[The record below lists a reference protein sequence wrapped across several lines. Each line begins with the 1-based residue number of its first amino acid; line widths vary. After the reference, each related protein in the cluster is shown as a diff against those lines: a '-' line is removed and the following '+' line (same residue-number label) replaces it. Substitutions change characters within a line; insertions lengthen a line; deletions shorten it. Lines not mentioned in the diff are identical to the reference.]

1 MTQERRLGRRKRLRR
16 RLPYSLL
23 ALTLTF
29 SSLLLTTVL
38 VSAADSDLDPTFDG
52 DGIVTTDNMEVDQIN
67 DIVIQPDG
75 KIVAAGHSGIFR
87 ETIREPVTMMV
98 ARYNTDG
105 SLDQTFGN
113 GGIVTH
119 GFGTFSRAWA
129 VALQTDGK
137 IVVGGRGG
145 FLDRSEFFMLRYNP
159 DGSLDSTFGVGGGV
173 LTTIGDFS
181 QIQDLVILADGK
193 IFAAGEARLAGQP
206 FVTFVPTLARYNTD
220 GSLDFTFDGDGV
232 AQITPPGFPDVT
244 APFLGAI
251 ALQPDQKIV
260 ATGTCPMDQTI
271 KFCVARYNPDSSL
284 DVTFDGDG
292 IVTTEFKPD
301 GGGFGEGVSIQ
312 PDGKI
317 VTAGASFGGGQNETV
332 MARYN
337 ADGSL
342 DTSFDGDGR
351 VIIPNVV
358 QFRIENLAL
367 QQNGQIVTVGD
378 GFGFNQFMT
387 VARHNS
393 DGSIDLS
400 FGNGG
405 IVTTSAGTGNSGA
418 RAVAVQ
424 TDGRIVV
431 GGFGNNSFGNAEDDF
446 KTLSDFA
453 VVRYGERAANQAP
466 VVTMTGPASGS
477 VFAVNTPVN
486 FTGTFTDDT
495 NDLHS
500 IFWRLIAVPQPGPA
514 VVPVSQ
520 ATPGPFT
527 TTHTFT
533 EPGVYKV
540 TLIVLDQEFLSGT
553 TTTVN
558 GVEAFVVI
566 YDPNG
571 GSVSG
576 GGWIDSPPGAL
587 VAQPSV
593 TGKAQFSFVSK
604 YQNGASVPTGNAQLQ
619 FNAGD
624 LRFQSREFEWLV
636 VSGRFALCRGTGT
649 INGAGNYRFMLTS
662 VDGDQPNGGGVD
674 KLRIRIWSD
683 SDGLIYDNQL
693 NAPEFDAP
701 TTPLG
706 GGSISIHR

>member
-1 MTQERRLGRRKRLRR
+1 M
-16 RLPYSLL
+16 PHSLL
-23 ALTLTF
+23 ALSLAL
-29 SSLLLTTVL
+29 SSFLLTTVL
-38 VSAADSDLDPTFDG
+38 VAAADSDLDPTFDG
-52 DGIVTTDNMEVDQIN
+52 DGIVTTDHNEFEQIN

-75 KIVAAGHSGIFR
+75 KIVAVGHSGIFR
-87 ETIREPVTMMV
+87 ESIREPLTMMV
-98 ARYNTDG
+98 ARYNSDG

-113 GGIVTH
+113 GGIVTN
-119 GFGTFSRAWA
+119 GFGTFSRAVA

-145 FLDRSEFFMLRYNP
+145 SPNQASFLMLRFNA
-159 DGSLDSTFGVGGGV
+159 DGSLDFTFGVGGVV
-173 LTTIGDFS
+173 LTSIGDFS
-181 QIQDLVILADGK
+181 QILDLAIQSDGK
-193 IFAAGEARLAGQP
+193 IVAAGEAQFGI
-206 FVTFVPTLARYNTD
+206 FIPTLARYNTD
-220 GSLDFTFDGDGV
+220 GSLDATFDGDGV
-232 AQITPPGFPDVT
+232 AQITPPGFPNVT
-244 APFLGAI
+244 APFLGGI

-260 ATGTCPMDQTI
+260 AAGTCPMDQTI

-284 DVTFDGDG
+284 DVTFGGDG
-292 IVTTEFKPD
+292 IVVTEFEP
-301 GGGFGEGVSIQ
+301 GGGGVAEGASIQ

-317 VTAGASFGGGQNETV
+317 VSAGLSFAAGQNQTV
-332 MARYN
+332 LARYN
-337 ADGSL
+337 PDGSL
-342 DTSFDGDGR
+342 DTSFDGDGK
-351 VIIPNVV
+351 VTIPNSV

-367 QQNGQIVTVGD
+367 QPNGQIVTVGD

-387 VARHNS
+387 MARHNS

-418 RAVAVQ
+418 RAVAIQ

-431 GGFGNNSFGNAEDDF
+431 GGFTNNSFGDAGNDF
-446 KTLSDFA
+446 TVLSDFA
-453 VVRYGERAANQAP
+453 LVRYGEPAANRAP
-466 VVTMTGPASGS
+466 VVTMTGPPSGS

-486 FTGTFTDDT
+486 FTGFFTDDT

-500 IFWRLIAVPQPGPA
+500 VFWRLIAAPQPGPA

-540 TLIVLDQEFLSGT
+540 TLIVLDSEFLSGI

-571 GSVSG
+571 GSVLG
-576 GGWIDSPPGAL
+576 GGWIDSPAGAL

-593 TGKAQFSFVSK
+593 TGRANFAFVAK
-604 YQNGASVPTGNAQLQ
+604 YQNGANVPTGNAQFQ

-624 LRFQSREFEWLV
+624 LRFQGTAYEWLV

-649 INGAGNYRFMLTS
+649 INGRGNYRFMLTS
-662 VDGDQPNGGGVD
+662 VDGDQPNGGGQD

-701 TTPLG
+701 TAALG

>member
-1 MTQERRLGRRKRLRR
+1 MTQDRSLGRRTRVR
-16 RLPYSLL
+16 RLVPYSLL
-23 ALTLTF
+23 ALALAF
-29 SSLLLTTVL
+29 SSSLLTTVL
-38 VSAADSDLDPTFDG
+38 VSAADSDLDPSFDG
-52 DGIVTTDNMEVDQIN
+52 DGIVTTNHNEFEQAHDV
-67 DIVIQPDG
+67 VIQPDG
-75 KIVAAGHSGIFR
+75 KIVAVGHSGIFH
-87 ETIREPVTMMV
+87 ESVREPLTMMV
-98 ARYNTDG
+98 ARYNSDG
-105 SLDQTFGN
+105 SLDQTFGI
-113 GGIVTH
+113 GGIVTN
-119 GFGTFSRAWA
+119 GFGTYSQAWA
-129 VALQTDGK
+129 VALQSDGK

-145 FLDRSEFFMLRYNP
+145 SFNQANFLMMRYNP
-159 DGSLDSTFGVGGGV
+159 DGSLDVTFGVGGAV
-173 LTTIGDFS
+173 LTTIGNFS
-181 QIQDLVILADGK
+181 QIQDLVVLADGK
-193 IFAAGEARLAGQP
+193 ILAAGEAPLAGQP
-206 FVTFVPTLARYNTD
+206 FVTFVPTMARYNTD
-220 GSLDFTFDGDGV
+220 GSLDVTFDGDGV
-232 AQITPPGFPDVT
+232 AQITPPGFPNVN
-244 APFLGAI
+244 APFLGGI
-251 ALQPDQKIV
+251 TLQPDQKIV

-284 DVTFDGDG
+284 DSTFDGDG
-292 IVTTEFKPD
+292 IVATEFKPG
-301 GGGFGEGVSIQ
+301 GGGFGEGVRIQ

-317 VTAGASFGGGQNETV
+317 VAAGASFGGGQNETV

-337 ADGSL
+337 PDGSL

-367 QQNGQIVTVGD
+367 QANGQIVTAGD
-378 GFGFNQFMT
+378 GFGFNQFITM
-387 VARHNS
+387 ARHNS

-424 TDGRIVV
+424 ADGRIVV
-431 GGFGNNSFGNAEDDF
+431 GGFGNHSVGNAQNDF
-446 KTLSDFA
+446 TVLSDFA
-453 VVRYGERAANQAP
+453 VVRYGEPAANQAP
-466 VVTMTGPASGS
+466 VVTMTGPPSGS

-500 IFWRLIAVPQPGPA
+500 VFWRLIAAPQPGPA
-514 VVPVSQ
+514 DVPVSQ

-558 GVEAFVVI
+558 GVEAFVVV

-587 VAQPSV
+587 VAQPSA
-593 TGKAQFSFVSK
+593 TGKAQFSFTSK
-604 YQNGASVPTGNAQLQ
+604 YQNGANVPTGHAQVQ
-619 FNAGD
+619 FSAGD
-624 LRFQSREFEWLV
+624 LRFQSKAYEWLV

-649 INGAGNYRFMLTS
+649 INGSGNYRFMLTS

-693 NAPEFDAP
+693 NAAEFDAP